1 MSDDANQKD
10 DGSSGGKKTGS
21 FLWPI
26 IVILVGC
33 ASAAVGFV
41 LPTLLGPATPE
52 PTHEAHDASEDGI
65 AFIPFGDAVVNLDE
79 GKLNRYLRVSL
90 TLQVKKS
97 EEVEVKKIF
106 DARHDMLRSWLL
118 SYLADKNMEA
128 IRGAAGQ
135 NRVRRDVL
143 DHFNETLFESD
154 THRIQDV
161 LFKEFNV
168 Q

>member
-10 DGSSGGKKTGS
+10 DGSSGGRKKGS

-26 IVILVGC
+26 IVIIVGC
-33 ASAAVGFV
+33 ASAAAGFV
-41 LPTLLGPATPE
+41 LPSLLGPATSE
-52 PTHEAHDASEDGI
+52 PAHKEAKEEVDGL

-79 GKLNRYLRVSL
+79 GRLNRYLRVSL

-106 DARHDMLRSWLL
+106 EARQDMLRSWLL
-118 SYLADKNMEA
+118 AYLADKDMEA

-143 DHFNETLFESD
+143 DHFNEALFESD